1 MDRLDL
7 KCVITQLVLTLVIFY
22 VAVLLTAPQPEKGAV
37 GGAAADLNK
46 VKTLPHDAMLYVMF
60 GVSIL
65 IGNVLAAMLNN
76 GCPQKSSLF

>member
-22 VAVLLTAPQPEKGAV
+22 VATLLTAHVPPAGTPP
-37 GGAAADLNK
+37 ADPAKPSQINN
-46 VKTLPHDAMLYVMF
+46 DSSLYVLF

>member
-22 VAVLLTAPQPEKGAV
+22 VAVLMTAPQPTADAAV
-37 GGAAADLNK
+37 DSNK
-46 VKTLPHDAMLYVMF
+46 PRMLAHDNMLYIMF

>member
-22 VAVLLTAPQPEKGAV
+22 VAVLMTAPQVTAD
-37 GGAAADLNK
+37 ADLTK
-46 VKTLPHDAMLYVMF
+46 PRMLAHDNMLYIMF

>member
-22 VAVLLTAPQPEKGAV
+22 VAVLMTATPLPAD
-37 GGAAADLNK
+37 ADLTK
-46 VKTLPHDAMLYVMF
+46 PRQLMHDSMLYVMF

>member
-22 VAVLLTAPQPEKGAV
+22 VATLLMAPQPEKGVPVDDKKPRMLA
-37 GGAAADLNK
+37 
-46 VKTLPHDAMLYVMF
+46 HDSMLYVMF

>member
-22 VAVLLTAPQPEKGAV
+22 VATLLMAP
-37 GGAAADLNK
+37 AAEPGVPVDPLK
-46 VKTLPHDAMLYVMF
+46 PKTINNDSSLYVLF

>member
-22 VAVLLTAPQPEKGAV
+22 VATLLTAQPAEAGVPGDSTKPKP
-37 GGAAADLNK
+37 LNN
-46 VKTLPHDAMLYVMF
+46 DSSLYVLF

>member
-22 VAVLLTAPQPEKGAV
+22 VATLLMAPQPEKGV
-37 GGAAADLNK
+37 PVEK
-46 VKTLPHDAMLYVMF
+46 PKTLVHDSMLYVMF

-76 GCPQKSSLF
+76 GCPQRSSLF

>member
-22 VAVLLTAPQPEKGAV
+22 VATLLMTP
-37 GGAAADLNK
+37 AAAVETEK
-46 VKTLPHDAMLYVMF
+46 VPSTKPSQINNDSSLYVLF

>member
-22 VAVLLTAPQPEKGAV
+22 VGILLTAPPVDTSSVTLAQ
-37 GGAAADLNK
+37 AAKPRDIK
-46 VKTLPHDAMLYVMF
+46 HDAMLYVLF

>member
-22 VAVLLTAPQPEKGAV
+22 LAVLVMSPQPAP
-37 GGAAADLNK
+37 GAAVDLAK
-46 VKTLPHDAMLYVMF
+46 PKTLAHDSMLYVMF

>member
-22 VAVLLTAPQPEKGAV
+22 VAVLLTAPQQAPGTPV
-37 GGAAADLNK
+37 DLTK
-46 VKTLPHDAMLYVMF
+46 PRMMPHDSMLYVLF

>member
-22 VAVLLTAPQPEKGAV
+22 VAVLIMYPQP
-37 GGAAADLNK
+37 AAAPGSVAVQKPIDLQ
-46 VKTLPHDAMLYVMF
+46 HGSSLYVMF

>member
-22 VAVLLTAPQPEKGAV
+22 VAVLMTAPQQAP
-37 GGAAADLNK
+37 GAAVDLK
-46 VKTLPHDAMLYVMF
+46 PRMLPHDNMLYVLL

>member
-22 VAVLLTAPQPEKGAV
+22 VATLLMAPAPAPGASTTEL
-37 GGAAADLNK
+37 AK
-46 VKTLPHDAMLYVMF
+46 PKMIPHDSMLYVLF

>member
-22 VAVLLTAPQPEKGAV
+22 LATVLMTPAPAPGVPVDPTKP
-37 GGAAADLNK
+37 
-46 VKTLPHDAMLYVMF
+46 KTMPIDGTFYVIL

>member
-1 MDRLDL
+1 MDRLDF

-22 VAVLLTAPQPEKGAV
+22 VATLLTAPPAPAV
-37 GGAAADLNK
+37 SEADLNK
-46 VKTLPHDAMLYVMF
+46 PRMLAHDSMLYVLF

-76 GCPQKSSLF
+76 GCPQRSSLF